1 MKEPSKGGK
10 KIKVAFYFPGK
21 MARFQIKKKKQTKK
35 KQLNIK

>member
-21 MARFQIKKKKQTKK
+21 MARFQMKKKKK